1 MNIIKRGMAVLH
13 PGELLRS
20 ELVEANNLTVSEIA
34 DMLRVSRQAI
44 SNVINQKA
52 DISPEMALRIATV
65 FGGTADIWLQLQS
78 KYDLNSAAPKIKRLK
93 LMPYRDRRTT

>member
-1 MNIIKRGMAVLH
+1 MPFLH

-20 ELVEANNLTVSEIA
+20 ELVEAHNLKVSEIA
-34 DMLRVSRQAI
+34 DMLQVSRQAI
-44 SNVINQKA
+44 SNIINQKS

-78 KYDLNSAAPKIKRLK
+78 KYDLNSAVPKIKSLK
-93 LMPYRDRRTT
+93 LIPYRHKRIA